1 VKLEKIKYVS
11 VEEYL
16 ESEKVASER
25 HEYFD
30 GAIVAMVGAS
40 TIHNLIASSLS
51 SAFHAHL
58 RDTTCHVF
66 QSDMKVRVE
75 HGFYYPD
82 ILVVCNKL
90 DPKSY
95 YQTDPVLIVEILSG
109 STEAKDRL
117 EKRVAYQNLSSMEEY
132 VLISQDKMKVEILRR
147 DNDGWQKETYTN
159 NDVVNFSSIGLMI
172 SIEEIYNDVQEY
184 I

>member
-1 VKLEKIKYVS
+1 MKLEKINYVS

-16 ESEKVASER
+16 ESEKNADNR

-30 GAIVAMVGAS
+30 GAVYAMVGAS
-40 TIHNLIASSLS
+40 TIHNLIALSLS
-51 SAFHAHL
+51 SRFHTHL
-58 RDTTCHVF
+58 RDTACHVF

-90 DPKSY
+90 DPKAY
-95 YQTDPVLIVEILSG
+95 YQTDPALIVEILSE

-117 EKRVAYQNLSSMEEY
+117 EKRVAYQNLGSLEEY
-132 VLISQDKMKVEILRR
+132 MLVSQNKMKVEIFRR

-159 NDVVNFSSIGLMI
+159 SDVVNLSSLGLTI
-172 SIEEIYNDVQEY
+172 SITEIYADVQEY
-184 I
+184 M